1 MFHTITP
8 VTTVSDNGA
17 MAARPGER
25 CVIARRALV
34 AAPLCLP
41 LLPDAA
47 TAQGA
52 EWPARPVRILLAY
65 PPGGSTDVLA
75 RALAERL
82 AAAFPGAGFA
92 VENRPGGAAVVGT
105 QAAAA
110 APPDGYTLALG
121 NNQTHAANAAMV
133 RGLPYRPVE
142 DFAAIG
148 RLAEVHHALVVPAAS
163 PARTL
168 AELAARGR
176 SGGALTY
183 ASSSVGSASHVI
195 AESFAR
201 REGLAATHVPYR
213 GGAQAAADT
222 VAGVVDFFVSTWPQV
237 AALVREGRLRCLGIG
252 APRRLPELP
261 EVPTLAEAGAPYM
274 AVDAW
279 FGLFAPAGSPGPV
292 IARLSDA
299 LPRILAE
306 PDFAARLAG
315 LGFQPAPLPAAEF
328 AAFQRAEVARW
339 EELVA
344 LTGVRLEG

>member
-1 MFHTITP
+1 MKPSTLSP
-8 VTTVSDNGA
+8 
-17 MAARPGER
+17 AA
-25 CVIARRALV
+25 ISRRALLSS
-34 AAPLCLP
+34 ALLPP
-41 LLPDAA
+41 LLVQPRAA
-47 TAQGA
+47 TAQGSA

-82 AAAFPGAGFA
+82 SVAFPGPGFL

-105 QAAAA
+105 QAAATA
-110 APPDGYTLALG
+110 APDGYTLALG

-148 RLAEVHHALVVPAAS
+148 RLAEVHHALVVPTAS

-176 SGGALTY
+176 GGGGRALTY

-213 GGAQAAADT
+213 GGAQATTDT
-222 VAGVVDFFVSTWPQV
+222 VSGVVDFFVSTWPQV
-237 AALVREGRLRCLGIG
+237 SALVREGRLRCLGIG
-252 APRRLPELP
+252 APQPPSPRCRRCRPSPRPER
-261 EVPTLAEAGAPYM
+261 PTWRWTP
-274 AVDAW
+274 
-279 FGLFAPAGSPGPV
+279 GS
-292 IARLSDA
+292 ASS
-299 LPRILAE
+299 PR
-306 PDFAARLAG
+306 
-315 LGFQPAPLPAAEF
+315 PAPRPLS
-328 AAFQRAEVARW
+328 
-339 EELVA
+339 
-344 LTGVRLEG
+344 

>member
-1 MFHTITP
+1 M
-8 VTTVSDNGA
+8 DNEDV
-17 MAARPGER
+17 MKARSF
-25 CVIARRALV
+25 RRPFL
-34 AAPLCLP
+34 AAPLLWLVP
-41 LLPDAA
+41 RTAR
-47 TAQGA
+47 AQGD
-52 EWPARPVRILLAY
+52 WPSRPVRIVLAY

-82 AAAFPGAGFA
+82 AVVFPGSGFV

-105 QAAAA
+105 QAAAT

-176 SGGALTY
+176 NGGALSY

-195 AESFAR
+195 SESFAR
-201 REGLAATHVPYR
+201 REGLSATHVPYR
-213 GGAQAAADT
+213 GGAQATTDI

-237 AALVREGRLRCLGIG
+237 AALVREGRLRCLGVG
-252 APRRLPELP
+252 APNRLPEAP
-261 EVPTLAEAGAPYM
+261 DAPTFAEAGSPYM

-279 FGLFAPAGSPGPV
+279 FGLFAPAGSPPPV
-292 IARLSDA
+292 LARLSDA

-306 PDFAARLAG
+306 PDFAARLTS
-315 LGFQPAPLPAAEF
+315 LGFRPAPMPAAGF

-339 EELVA
+339 QELVD
-344 LTGVRLEG
+344 LTGIRLEG

>member
-1 MFHTITP
+1 MKALP
-8 VTTVSDNGA
+8 EPASLS
-17 MAARPGER
+17 R
-25 CVIARRALV
+25 RRALL
-34 AAPLCLP
+34 AALLAPPL
-41 LLPDAA
+41 AA
-47 TAQGA
+47 NAQGVT
-52 EWPARPVRILLAY
+52 EWPARAVRILLAY

-75 RALAERL
+75 RSLAERL
-82 AAAFPGAGFA
+82 AAAFPGPGFV

-105 QAAAA
+105 QAAATA
-110 APPDGYTLALG
+110 APDGYTLALG

-133 RGLPYRPVE
+133 RGLSYRPVE

-176 SGGALTY
+176 SGGTLTY

-195 AESFAR
+195 AESFVR
-201 REGLAATHVPYR
+201 RESLAATHVPYR
-213 GGAQAAADT
+213 GGAQATTDT
-222 VAGVVDFFVSTWPQV
+222 VSGVVDFFVSTWPQV

-252 APRRLPELP
+252 SPRRLPDLP
-261 EVPTLAEAGAPYM
+261 DVPTFADAGAPYM

-279 FGLFAPAGSPGPV
+279 FGLFAPKETPAAIVS
-292 IARLSDA
+292 RLSDA

-306 PDFAARLAG
+306 PDFGARLAG

-339 EELVA
+339 EELA
-344 LTGVRLEG
+344 TLTGIRLEG

>member
-1 MFHTITP
+1 MI
-8 VTTVSDNGA
+8 
-17 MAARPGER
+17 
-25 CVIARRALV
+25 
-34 AAPLCLP
+34 AAPSL
-41 LLPDAA
+41 LLP
-47 TAQGA
+47 
-52 EWPARPVRILLAY
+52 WPTRSQSPAVWPTRPVRIVLAY

-82 AAAFPGAGFA
+82 AAAFPGPGFV

-105 QAAAA
+105 QAAAT

-176 SGGALTY
+176 SGATLTY

-195 AESFAR
+195 AEGFAK
-201 REGLAATHVPYR
+201 REGTAATHVPYR
-213 GGAQAAADT
+213 GGAQATSDT

-237 AALVREGRLRCLGIG
+237 SALVREGRLRCLGIG
-252 APRRLPELP
+252 APRRLADMPD
-261 EVPTLAEAGAPYM
+261 VPTFAEAGAPYM

-279 FGLFAPAGSPGPV
+279 FGLFAPAGSPADIVG
-292 IARLSDA
+292 RLSDA

-306 PDFAARLAG
+306 PDFAARLVA
-315 LGFQPAPLPAAEF
+315 LGFQPAPLRAAEF
-328 AAFQRAEVARW
+328 TAFQRAEVARW
-339 EELVA
+339 AELAA
-344 LTGVRLEG
+344 LTGIRLDG

>member
-1 MFHTITP
+1 MHLNAIAVGNDIATRR
-8 VTTVSDNGA
+8 TTLSAALLA
-17 MAARPGER
+17 M
-25 CVIARRALV
+25 
-34 AAPLCLP
+34 LP
-41 LLPDAA
+41 
-47 TAQGA
+47 TTGRTQGA

-82 AAAFPGAGFA
+82 QAAFPGSGFV

-105 QAAAA
+105 QAAATA
-110 APPDGYTLALG
+110 APDGYTLALG

-142 DFAAIG
+142 DFAPIG
-148 RLAEVHHALVVPAAS
+148 RLAAVHHALVVPAGS

-176 SGGALTY
+176 GGGALTY
-183 ASSSVGSASHVI
+183 ASSSVGSASHVV

-213 GGAQAAADT
+213 GGAQATADT

-252 APRRLPELP
+252 APRRLADLP
-261 EVPTLAEAGAPYM
+261 DAPTFAEAGAPYM

-279 FGLFAPAGSPGPV
+279 FGLFAPAGSPAAV
-292 IARLSDA
+292 VSRLSDA
-299 LPRILAE
+299 LPRTLAE

-344 LTGVRLEG
+344 LTGIRLEG

>member
-1 MFHTITP
+1 MRRSKSSSAAIGRRASLAVALVP
-8 VTTVSDNGA
+8 PSSLQPS
-17 MAARPGER
+17 AAR
-25 CVIARRALV
+25 
-34 AAPLCLP
+34 
-41 LLPDAA
+41 
-47 TAQGA
+47 AQGGD
-52 EWPARPVRILLAY
+52 WPARPVRILLAY

-82 AAAFPGAGFA
+82 AAAFPGPGF
-92 VENRPGGAAVVGT
+92 VVDNRPGGAAVVGT
-105 QAAAA
+105 QAAATA
-110 APPDGYTLALG
+110 APDGHTLALG

-176 SGGALTY
+176 GGGRLAY

-213 GGAQAAADT
+213 GGAQATTDT
-222 VAGVVDFFVSTWPQV
+222 VSGVVDFFVSTWPQV

-252 APRRLPELP
+252 APRRLPEFP
-261 EVPTLAEAGAPYM
+261 DVPTFAEAGAPFM

-279 FGLFAPAGSPGPV
+279 FGLFAPAGTPAGLVS
-292 IARLSDA
+292 RLSDA

-306 PDFAARLAG
+306 PDFAARLVA
-315 LGFQPAPLPAAEF
+315 LGFQPAPLPATEF

-339 EELVA
+339 QELA
-344 LTGVRLEG
+344 DLTGIKLEG